1 MQDPCDYCVDK
12 HGIKDINGINNCCYQ
27 QCANSMATTDMNQI
41 IGSPC
46 GNECKKCL
54 DKAKDATGRD
64 PCYMSRIKPPLIWK
78 FTEGFEQSAKRDSGN
93 SEYSSYSSYRKSHPV
108 VFYVSLIVSMLILLF
123 LLLIIVKVI
132 FGKNNK

>member
-93 SEYSSYSSYRKSHPV
+93 SGNSSYRKSHPV